1 MTMASSLAGR
11 DVRSIIVFKQR
22 NIGDVLLATPA
33 IHALRCA
40 WPSAR
45 IAVAVNSGTEA
56 MVEGN
61 PDIDRVI
68 VFDRMARDAGGA
80 GRWREEG
87 RFLGAIRAWRPD
99 LAVQLT
105 EGDRGAILAF
115 LSGARFRLGVAPGRR
130 GLWGKG
136 KLFTHLSPRPS
147 LYRHAVLRDLDVV
160 GAAGIP
166 PADPGLRF
174 FFTEADRA
182 RIAALLAGAGIT
194 AGAPYAVVQP
204 GSRWKFKCW
213 TDEGNAGLTA
223 HLARRG
229 LFPVLTSGPSPEEV
243 AQVERIRGLCPASFT
258 SLAGRLTF
266 KELAALISEAR
277 LYVGVDSAPMHLAAA
292 VGTSTVA
299 IFGPT
304 GAFNW
309 APWEGVDWGYSD
321 RRKGGTRFVGR
332 HAVVQQEWDC
342 LPCGNDGC
350 GGTKRSR
357 CMEEISLDQ
366 VTEAVDRVLDGA
378 AEPRIGDG
386 S

>member
-1 MTMASSLAGR
+1 MAGSLLGR
-11 DVRSIIVFKQR
+11 DIRSILVFKQR
-22 NIGDVLLATPA
+22 NIGDVLLSTPA
-33 IHALRCA
+33 IHALRSA
-40 WPSAR
+40 WPRAR

-56 MVEGN
+56 MVDGN

-68 VFDRMARDAGGA
+68 VFDRSARDAGGA
-80 GRWREEG
+80 GRWREEA
-87 RFLGAIRAWRPD
+87 RFLGEIRAWRPG

-115 LSGARFRLGVAPGRR
+115 LSGARFRAGLVPGRR
-130 GLWGKG
+130 GLWGKE
-136 KLFTHLSPRPS
+136 KLFTHLSPLPS

-174 FFTEADRA
+174 FFTEEDRSRA
-182 RIAALLAGAGIT
+182 AALLSGAGVPD
-194 AGAPYAVVQP
+194 GVPYAVVQP

-213 TDEGNAGLTA
+213 TDSGNAGLLA

-229 LFPVLTSGPSPEEV
+229 LLPVITSGPDPEEV
-243 AQVERIRGLCPASFT
+243 AQVERIRGLCPVSVA
-258 SLAGRLTF
+258 SLAGRLSF
-266 KELAALISEAR
+266 RELGALISMAR

-292 VGTSTVA
+292 VGTPTVA

-309 APWEGVDWGYSD
+309 APWEGIDWGYTAQM
-321 RRKGGTRFVGR
+321 KGGTRFVGR
-332 HAVVQQEWDC
+332 HAVVQQAWDC
-342 LPCGNDGC
+342 VPCGKDGC

-357 CMEEISLDQ
+357 CMEEICLDE
-366 VTEAVDRVLDGA
+366 VTDTVDRILSRPPV
-378 AEPRIGDG
+378 PR
-386 S
+386 SPR

>member
-1 MTMASSLAGR
+1 MGGSLPREKISSVL
-11 DVRSIIVFKQR
+11 VFKQR

-68 VFDRMARDAGGA
+68 VFDRSAREAGGA
-80 GRWREEG
+80 RRLKEETRFFRE
-87 RFLGAIRAWRPD
+87 IRRVMAD

-115 LSGARFRLGVAPGRR
+115 LSGARFRVGVSPARR
-130 GLWGKG
+130 GLWGKE

-166 PADPGLRF
+166 PADLGLRF
-174 FFTEADRA
+174 FFTEKDRV
-182 RIAALLAGAGIT
+182 RAAGLRSEAGVPSGT
-194 AGAPYAVVQP
+194 PYAVLQP

-213 TDEGNAGLTA
+213 TDAGNAALIA
-223 HLARRG
+223 HLSRHG
-229 LFPVLTSGPSPEEV
+229 VFPVVTAGPDPEEM
-243 AQVERIRGLCPASFT
+243 AQVERIRQLCTAPFA

-266 KELAALISEAR
+266 KELGALIASAR

-292 VGTSTVA
+292 VGTPVVA
-299 IFGPT
+299 LFGPT

-309 APWEGVDWGYSD
+309 APWEGIDWGYTESSA
-321 RRKGGTRFVGR
+321 RGARSAGR
-332 HAVVQQEWDC
+332 HVVLQKEWEC
-342 LPCGNDGC
+342 VPCGEDGC
-350 GGTKRSR
+350 PGTKRSR
-357 CMEEISLDQ
+357 CMEEITIGEA
-366 VTEAVDRVLDGA
+366 TEAVDGVLSSARRRAEGA
-378 AEPRIGDG
+378 R

>member
-1 MTMASSLAGR
+1 MGNSLADR
-11 DVRSIIVFKQR
+11 DVRSILVFKQR

-33 IHALRCA
+33 IHALRSA

-68 VFDRMARDAGGA
+68 VFDRRARDAGGA

-87 RFLGAIRAWRPD
+87 RFLGEIRAWRPD
-99 LAVQLT
+99 LAVQFT

-115 LSGARFRLGVAPGRR
+115 LSGARFRVGVAPGRR

-147 LYRHAVLRDLDVV
+147 LYRHSVLRDLDVV

-174 FFTEADRA
+174 FFTKADRS
-182 RIAALLAGAGIT
+182 RVAALLSGAGIPD
-194 AGAPYAVVQP
+194 GAPYAVVQP

-213 TDEGNAGLTA
+213 TDAGNAGLLA

-229 LFPVLTSGPSPEEV
+229 LHPVITSGPDPEEA
-243 AQVERIRGLCPASFT
+243 AQVERIRGLCPVSVA
-258 SLAGRLTF
+258 SLAGRLAF
-266 KELAALISEAR
+266 RELGALISGAR

-292 VGTSTVA
+292 VGTPTVA

-309 APWEGVDWGYSD
+309 APWEGIDWGYSPE
-321 RRKGGTRFVGR
+321 RPAGTRFVGR
-332 HAVVQQEWDC
+332 HAVVQKEMEC
-342 LPCGNDGC
+342 IPCGQDGC
-350 GGTKRSR
+350 GGTKKSR
-357 CMEEISLDQ
+357 CVEEISLAE
-366 VTEAVDRVLDGA
+366 VVEAVDRVLAGA
-378 AEPRIGDG
+378 VGA
-386 S
+386 

>member
-1 MTMASSLAGR
+1 MGDSLAGR

-33 IHALRCA
+33 IHALRRA

-68 VFDRMARDAGGA
+68 VFDRRTRDAGGA

-87 RFLGAIRAWRPD
+87 RFLGEIRAWRPD

-115 LSGARFRLGVAPGRR
+115 LSGARFRVGVAPGRR
-130 GLWGKG
+130 GLWGKE

-174 FFTEADRA
+174 FFTEADRSRA
-182 RIAALLAGAGIT
+182 AALLAGAGIP

-213 TDEGNAGLTA
+213 TDEGNAGLIA

-229 LFPVLTSGPSPEEV
+229 LFPVVTSGPAPEEV
-243 AQVERIRGLCPASFT
+243 AQVERIRGLCPASSA

-266 KELAALISEAR
+266 KELGALISSAR

-292 VGTSTVA
+292 VGTPVLA
-299 IFGPT
+299 LFGPT

-309 APWEGVDWGYSD
+309 APWEGIDWGYTESST
-321 RRKGGTRFVGR
+321 RGTRSAGR
-332 HAVVQQEWDC
+332 HLVLQKEWEC
-342 LPCGNDGC
+342 VPCGEDGC
-350 GGTKRSR
+350 PGTKRSR
-357 CMEEISLDQ
+357 CMEEITIGE
-366 VTEAVDRVLDGA
+366 VTEAVDRVLARLLGA
-378 AEPRIGDG
+378 
-386 S
+386 